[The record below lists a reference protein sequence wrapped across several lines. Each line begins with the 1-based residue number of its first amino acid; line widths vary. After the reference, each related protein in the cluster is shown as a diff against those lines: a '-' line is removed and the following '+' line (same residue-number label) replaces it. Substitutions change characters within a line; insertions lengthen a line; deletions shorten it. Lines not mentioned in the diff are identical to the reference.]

1 MHETATGATIL
12 RFDRLRHAGSC
23 PARVPPSAE
32 RAAAKLATLMRE
44 WPGAAVIVEAVID
57 ELMAKRN
64 Q

>member
-1 MHETATGATIL
+1 MHETAIGATIL

-23 PARVPPSAE
+23 PARVAPSAE

-44 WPGAAVIVEAVID
+44 WPDAAEIVEGVID
-57 ELMAKRN
+57 RLMEKRN